1 MSDSDVIQ
9 ICLQAMILCAKL
21 AAPFLLVTLGIGL
34 AVGVLQSVTQLQ
46 EPTLTFVPKFAGA
59 ALVLLVAGSWMIQ
72 EAVSFTQ
79 SLFRMVPGLVNS

>member
-1 MSDSDVIQ
+1 MSDTAVIQ
-9 ICLQAMILCAKL
+9 ILTQALVFATKL

-34 AVGVLQSVTQLQ
+34 LVGVLQSVTQLQ

-72 EAVSFTQ
+72 ESVSFTQ
-79 SLFRMVPGLVNS
+79 SLFRLVPSLVGS

>member
-1 MSDSDVIQ
+1 MSDSDVIN
-9 ICLQAMILCAKL
+9 ICLQAMVLCAKL

-59 ALVLLVAGSWMIQ
+59 GVVLLVGGSWMIQ
-72 EAVSFTQ
+72 ESVAFTQ
-79 SLFRMVPGLVNS
+79 ELFRMVPSLIGT

>member
-1 MSDSDVIQ
+1 MV
-9 ICLQAMILCAKL
+9 LCAKL

-59 ALVLLVAGSWMIQ
+59 GLVLLVAGSWMIQ
-72 EAVSFTQ
+72 ESVSFTQ
-79 SLFRMVPGLVNS
+79 SLFRMVPSLIGT